1 MIYCLLT
8 LPHPHLSPNCWV
20 SPPEYNIYRDT
31 KIISQS
37 GPSWPSKD
45 YRPSKQKC
53 FTYNQLMDY
62 QLIQWRHPPFKTT
75 INHYSKPRHFLLR
88 KYFHCLTFLYRSVE
102 WKELSILDL
111 PQSQHIMKRTLQN
124 WSVKTVFQNQFNPNP
139 STWNEKPIFCCEDSI
154 RFSINIVRITFHQSS
169 CCVGDVCLKS
179 SRNQIPSQYLLFQL
193 SLLMIGI
200 TNLIIPRPKLTSL
213 ITD

>member
-111 PQSQHIMKRTLQN
+111 PQTQHIWRGFCRIGRSRQYFRINLIQTLQLGMRSQFFVVRTL
-124 WSVKTVFQNQFNPNP
+124 S
-139 STWNEKPIFCCEDSI
+139 DS
-154 RFSINIVRITFHQSS
+154 Q
-169 CCVGDVCLKS
+169 
-179 SRNQIPSQYLLFQL
+179 
-193 SLLMIGI
+193 
-200 TNLIIPRPKLTSL
+200 
-213 ITD
+213 